1 MTTVL
6 RLCRYLAPLNVRNAA
21 VSTAVSRILFSR
33 IYGRLFPLFQKHVW
47 ALSIV
52 ALLYIDLPVFTVS
65 SQRYNVMGNHG
76 EVCQHKSSRAS
87 HSKKFCLEEVPLFIY
102 GLYPIQCSCTQ
113 ESHPYD
119 SAKQL
124 LCRILQYK
132 NPSTKVSGGTFPL
145 HEARTLPA
153 SVGCT
158 AVVTFVALHLQ
169 WFCQCCVLA
178 SMLLLLYSTTYSLC
192 FGTWCYPFLI
202 LSIFLANVWP
212 GFWID
217 CS

>member
-1 MTTVL
+1 MGD
-6 RLCRYLAPLNVRNAA
+6 CFRYFRSMYEHSLL
-21 VSTAVSRILFSR
+21 SHCCILT
-33 IYGRLFPLFQKHVW
+33 YL
-47 ALSIV
+47 
-52 ALLYIDLPVFTVS
+52 S
-65 SQRYNVMGNHG
+65 SQYQVKDTTLWETMEKFANISPQELHI
-76 EVCQHKSSRAS
+76 Q
-87 HSKKFCLEEVPLFIY
+87 KKFCLEEVPLFIY

-192 FGTWCYPFLI
+192 FGT
-202 LSIFLANVWP
+202 
-212 GFWID
+212 
-217 CS
+217 